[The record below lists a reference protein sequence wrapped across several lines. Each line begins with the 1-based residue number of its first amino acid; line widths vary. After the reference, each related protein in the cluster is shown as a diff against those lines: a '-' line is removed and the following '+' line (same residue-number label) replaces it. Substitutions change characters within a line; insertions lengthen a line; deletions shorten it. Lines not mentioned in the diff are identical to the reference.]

1 VVRDKSPSSII
12 LDVIIHTSLIILL
25 IVTIL
30 PILHVAAISFSSST
44 AINRGLVTFYPKG
57 FNLNAYIKVWEAGT
71 VPNAFKNSV
80 IYTVVGTAINMVL
93 TITTAYPLSK
103 KDLPFKK
110 FYTTLIVITMF
121 FGGGLIPRFL
131 LVTKL
136 GLYNTMWAL
145 ILPGAISSWNLI
157 VMRTFFQSIPVEIEE
172 SAYLDGAN
180 DMQILFRIVLPLSQ
194 ASLATIGLF
203 YAVGHWNSWFSALI
217 YLKSNSKYPLQLVLR
232 EIVIQGQMAKEL
244 AEQGDTFLW
253 QEMEMVSV
261 ESLKYATLFI
271 SIVPM
276 LIVYPFIQK
285 YFVKGVM
292 IGSLKG

>member
-1 VVRDKSPSSII
+1 MVRDKSPSSII

-180 DMQILFRIVLPLSQ
+180 DMQILFRIILPLSQ